1 MNRTQWNQLAA
12 EFEDSVCDLTATD
25 LTSQLSKLMKRV
37 TLPNSGARLV
47 DLGCGIGTFIRE
59 FGHRFEGIVGID
71 FAAKILARAKNRQ
84 PPQLVDRIQWRTMDT
99 AQAPAA
105 IGTCADLTVCLNVVT
120 SPVEK
125 TREEQWAAIAAV
137 TRPGGFALVGI
148 PAIESARM
156 VDEVVN
162 AKKKGPRAVLDPK
175 GLLDRT
181 GAVQKHYSRPELRK
195 IMERHGFTSVH
206 ISRVYCPW
214 SEEGMRKPR
223 TSAAPYPWDWACLAQ
238 RAAAKAASSGAGR

>member
-1 MNRTQWNQLAA
+1 LNSKQWNQLAA

-25 LTSQLSKLMKRV
+25 LNSQLTRLMKHV
-37 TLPNSGARLV
+37 VLPPGGARLV

-59 FGHRFEGIVGID
+59 FGDRFESIIGLD

-84 PPQLVDRIQWRTMDT
+84 PKELVERIQWHTLDL

-105 IGTCADLTVCLNVVT
+105 IGACADLTVCLNVVT

-125 TREEQWAAIAAV
+125 TREELWAAIAAV
-137 TRPGGFALVGI
+137 TKPGGFTIVGI

-156 VDEVVN
+156 VDDVVN

-181 GAVQKHYSRPELRK
+181 GAVQKHYSRPELK
-195 IMERHGFTSVH
+195 QIMERHGFTSVR

-223 TSAAPYPWDWACLAQ
+223 ASSAPYPWDWACLAQ
-238 RAAAKAASSGAGR
+238 RAAAKAVSMA

>member
-1 MNRTQWNQLAA
+1 LNRNQWNQLAND
-12 EFEDSVCDLTATD
+12 FEDSVCDLTATD
-25 LTSQLSKLMKRV
+25 LNSQLAKLMKHV
-37 TLPNSGARLV
+37 KLPSEKARLV

-59 FGHRFEGIVGID
+59 FGGRFDGIVGID

-84 PPQLVDRIQWRTMDT
+84 PADLLGRIQWHTMDT

-137 TRPGGFALVGI
+137 TKPGGFALVGI
-148 PAIESARM
+148 PSIESARM
-156 VDEVVN
+156 VDEVVH

-181 GAVQKHYSRPELRK
+181 GAVQKHYSRPELK
-195 IMERHGFTSVH
+195 QIMERHGFTSVR

-214 SEEGMRKPR
+214 SEEGMKKPR
-223 TSAAPYPWDWACLAQ
+223 ASAAPYPWDWACLAQ
-238 RAAAKAASSGAGR
+238 RAAAKAAASVAGA